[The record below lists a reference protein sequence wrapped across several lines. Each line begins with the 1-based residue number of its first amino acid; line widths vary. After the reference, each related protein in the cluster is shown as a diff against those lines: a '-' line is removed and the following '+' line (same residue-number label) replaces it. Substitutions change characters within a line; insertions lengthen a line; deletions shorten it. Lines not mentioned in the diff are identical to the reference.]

1 MKFLYFTDTHIR
13 GTTPKNRK
21 DDFIETLENKFNE
34 ILKIIE
40 MENIDYL
47 LHGGDLFDRPDIS
60 ISIVSRFAKIF
71 NNICIPFYIISG
83 NHDVFGHNP
92 NTINRTMIGLLNELG
107 ILEIINNKNIMLE
120 KNDIRVQLTGQPYIY
135 DIDKKDKSSYIV
147 SELDNNIDFSI
158 HMVHGMLLDKPFIKG
173 VDYTLI
179 DEIKNTLADIT
190 LSGHY
195 HSGFKEINIE
205 GKYFINP
212 GSVIRI
218 SNTMREFKR
227 KPKVV
232 IIDIED
238 KIDISY
244 IYLESAKDGELVLD
258 RSEIE
263 KNIFKN
269 ERIYEFKQT
278 IDAAM
283 NFEKMDIN
291 DILIEVSKAEE
302 IEEKV
307 KKEALKR
314 IADIQMK
321 GINGD

>member
-1 MKFLYFTDTHIR
+1 MKFLYFTDSHIR
-13 GTTPKNRK
+13 GTNPKNRK
-21 DDFIETLENKFNE
+21 DDFVETLENKFNE

-40 MENIDYL
+40 RENIDYL

-71 NNICIPFYIISG
+71 NKINIPFYVISG

-92 NTINRTMIGLLNELG
+92 NTIKRTMIGLLNELG
-107 ILEIINNKNIMLE
+107 ILNIINDKNIVLE
-120 KNDIRVQLTGQPYIY
+120 KDNIRVQLTGQPYIY
-135 DIDKKDKSSYIV
+135 DIDKKDKSPYIV
-147 SELDNNIDFSI
+147 SEIDSNINYSI

-173 VDYTLI
+173 IDFTLVD
-179 DEIKNTLADIT
+179 DIKNTLADIT

-195 HSGFKEINIE
+195 HSGFKDINIE

-212 GSVIRI
+212 GSIVRI

-227 KPKVV
+227 KPRVV
-232 IIDIED
+232 IMDMKD
-238 KIDISY
+238 NIS
-244 IYLESAKDGELVLD
+244 ISSVYLESAKDGELVLD

-263 KNIFKN
+263 KNIYKS
-269 ERIYEFKQT
+269 ERIYEFKQN

-283 NFEKMDIN
+283 NFQKMDIN

-302 IEEKV
+302 IEDKV
-307 KKEALKR
+307 KIEALKR
-314 IADIQMK
+314 IASIQMK